1 MSLDYSLEK
10 IVEKAKKNL
19 SPQEKARYDTMGK
32 EIYNTV
38 DFKNNVILNNS
49 TIVDDTLQLVESG
62 YHISLLSQTEQQK
75 MKENYGSEWYK
86 RWGYQKE
93 DLHEIKTIINTN

>member
-1 MSLDYSLEK
+1 MYSNSSLQKIIEK
-10 IVEKAKKNL
+10 TKESL
-19 SPQEKARYDTMGK
+19 SPEEKERYDRMGK

-49 TIVDDTLQLVESG
+49 IIVDDTQQLIENG

-75 MKENYGSEWYK
+75 MKEKYGLEWYK
-86 RWGYQKE
+86 RWGYNKE
-93 DLHEIKTIINTN
+93 DLYEIKTIINTD